1 MVQTAKFRRMG
12 VAISLVLAAS
22 LSVVWIALEPVMAES
37 PTDQLGAMA
46 DAGARATIS
55 AFAFVV
61 SQLAFIIAVLGIA
74 HLIADR
80 SPILA
85 NIGGTIAVIGGFG
98 HAVFGGAQLVQL
110 GMAADEANHAVYAGL
125 LGGGLPWP
133 LMILMMAGTIGTVL
147 GLLLLGIGLLRAK
160 AGPRWVPYTLWAF
173 LLVEFVGTNFTE
185 WATLVSGL
193 LYLASFVALAVAV
206 WRSPVA
212 LWMSG
217 TAVTTAGISA
227 APGTGSV
234 AAGTSPAASA

>member
-1 MVQTAKFRRMG
+1 MVQTAKFRRTG
-12 VAISLVLAAS
+12 VAICLVLAAA
-22 LSVVWIALEPVMAES
+22 LSVVWVALSPPMVES
-37 PTDQLGAMA
+37 PIENLNAMT

-61 SQLAFIIAVLGIA
+61 SQLAFILAALGIA

-85 NIGGTIAVIGGFG
+85 IIGGTIAVIGGFG

-110 GMAADEANHAVYAGL
+110 AMAADEPNHAVYAGL
-125 LGGGLPWP
+125 LSGGLPWP
-133 LMILMMAGTIGTVL
+133 LMVMMMAGTLGTVI
-147 GLLLLGIGLLRAK
+147 GILLLGIGLLRAK

-217 TAVTTAGISA
+217 TAVTAAGTTAA
-227 APGTGSV
+227 RGTGSV
-234 AAGTSPAASA
+234 AAGTFPAASA